1 MLYKIVMILALGVAV
16 TAGVFNE
23 IKVNAHIQE
32 ELRLDQEADDKKA
45 EEEKAFNDANDALKD
60 FQSQRRD
67 GEDNLARAK
76 ALDAEKAQEVVQT
89 QGAEQAARGS
99 MNAAET
105 ERDETRESD
114 EAFVRL
120 TMDVGDL
127 AEIKRILVKLPDVE
141 TELST
146 AKAERTLVTKDNKR
160 MRDQIVKLAPPEK
173 KPLMPHGLRGK
184 IVSVD
189 QKYQYVVLDI
199 GTHHGVLPKGELM
212 ISREGALLGKVK
224 VTRVEDEYSIANV
237 LQDWKADEPSEGDA
251 VIYRGL

>member
-32 ELRLDQEADDKKA
+32 ELRLDKAADDKKA
-45 EEEKAFNDANDALKD
+45 SEDSAYKKADEDLSRYLGLRQRADQELAASKQEDAD
-60 FQSQRRD
+60 
-67 GEDNLARAK
+67 
-76 ALDAEKAQEVVQT
+76 KAQEVIQT
-89 QGAEQAARGS
+89 QSAEQAARAA
-99 MNAAET
+99 MNAAEQ
-105 ERDETRESD
+105 ERDVTKQSD
-114 EAFVRL
+114 EDFRNL
-120 TMDVGDL
+120 GMEL
-127 AEIKRILVKLPDVE
+127 AEIKRIRAKLPKVE
-141 TELST
+141 RELTT
-146 AKAERTLVTKDNKR
+146 AKTERDIVTKDNSR

-199 GTHHGVLPKGELM
+199 GTHHGVMTKGELM
-212 ISREGALLGKVK
+212 ISRDGALLGKVK
-224 VTRVEDEYSIANV
+224 VTRVEDDYSIANV
-237 LQDWKADEPSEGDA
+237 LQDWKADEPLEGDL